1 MNSSPQNKSER
12 KIVSVQSNIK
22 QSIPNLPAIKG
33 KNSLKQSTKTTS
45 KEEETPNTISSLI
58 KKEFNVL
65 KKSFGKPETTTSA
78 YQNIITLKREQY
90 NADIN
95 D

>member
-1 MNSSPQNKSER
+1 MNSSPQNKSEG

-33 KNSLKQSTKTTS
+33 KNSLKQSTKAAS
-45 KEEETPNTISSLI
+45 KEETPNTISSLI